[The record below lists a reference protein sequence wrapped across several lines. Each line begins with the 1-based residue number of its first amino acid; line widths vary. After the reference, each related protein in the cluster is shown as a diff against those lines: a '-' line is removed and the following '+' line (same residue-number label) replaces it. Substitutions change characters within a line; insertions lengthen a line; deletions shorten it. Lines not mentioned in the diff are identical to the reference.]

1 MKWLKV
7 LVFLSCVCPHYGHL
21 SQGSLLGKVTSWGKE
36 KGDAACKKHIYAASV
51 VTQSLSLLL
60 AETLPPISSSLSEG
74 RFTL

>member
-21 SQGSLLGKVTSWGKE
+21 SQGSLLGTVTSRGKE
-36 KGDAACKKHIYAASV
+36 KGDASCKKHTDAASV

-60 AETLPPISSSLSEG
+60 AGTLPLISSFLSEG

>member
-21 SQGSLLGKVTSWGKE
+21 SQGSLLGKVTSRGKE
-36 KGDAACKKHIYAASV
+36 KGDASCKKHIYAASV
-51 VTQSLSLLL
+51 VTESLSLLL